1 MIKNCI
7 PSGFIK
13 LDELTFGF
21 LKSNLIVI
29 AARPAMGKTSF
40 CLNIANNLVFK
51 NKISVLLFSSD
62 SYEEL
67 IKLLE
72 LDNSINLNN
81 VHLVKETINK
91 LEKACVII
99 DDTQSLLMTDIE
111 NKAKVINSHN
121 NIGLIIIDYLQLI
134 KIDKSDD
141 IDCRNKEI
149 SEILKRLKLLSKELN
164 VPILCQSQLP
174 RELEK
179 RKDKR
184 SILSDFGEIT
194 SIEELADT
202 IIFLYR
208 DGYYNLSN
216 TDKKEKAEIIIAK
229 HHNKFIN
236 GTIYLNYESK
246 LRKFSNI

>member
-1 MIKNCI
+1 MIENSI

-21 LKSNLIVI
+21 QKSDLIVL

-40 CLNIANNLVFK
+40 CLNIANNLVSK
-51 NKISVLLFSSD
+51 NNISVLLFSSD
-62 SYEEL
+62 SYKEL
-67 IKLLE
+67 IKRLE

-81 VHLVKETINK
+81 VHLVKETINN

-111 NKAKVINSHN
+111 NKAKDINSHN

-141 IDCRNKEI
+141 INCRNKEI
-149 SEILKRLKLLSKELN
+149 SEILKRLKLLAKELN
-164 VPILCQSQLP
+164 VPILCLSQLP

-179 RKDKR
+179 RKDKCP
-184 SILSDFGEIT
+184 ILPDFGEIT
-194 SIEELADT
+194 SIKGLADT

-216 TDKKEKAEIIIAK
+216 TDKKENAEIIIAK

-246 LRKFSNI
+246 LRKFSDI